1 MTLTHTWCFC
11 AYHCFLYP
19 LFPRGFTLPHRFA
32 MNSSH
37 SYCRWE
43 SLLCPHTWAVLAEW
57 VQSCTFWN
65 YSQVL
70 LGFDFCLII
79 THSWFVLCDWLSH
92 AGPWLSSGLSWW
104 WRSLSHVAWIGL
116 SFNSLSYPFSYFF
129 SSRIS
134 RVCLSHWGC
143 MKVLSSVNSLSPKF
157 SCCPSGCPVGSH
169 FMWVHP
175 VSLASSLPLSG
186 KPLWAPFSKRKAV
199 RGSRNSAN

>member
-19 LFPRGFTLPHRFA
+19 LFPRGFTFPHRFA

-129 SSRIS
+129 SSAS
-134 RVCLSHWGC
+134 SCCYFCYPLLPFLFLLLSFF
-143 MKVLSSVNSLSPKF
+143 LSSYITLIFVATSF
-157 SCCPSGCPVGSH
+157 
-169 FMWVHP
+169 W
-175 VSLASSLPLSG
+175 
-186 KPLWAPFSKRKAV
+186 
-199 RGSRNSAN
+199 